1 MIMKKFFF
9 VASIMMA
16 SVSVFAQHEVGS
28 LTIQPKVG
36 LNIANYTGSDDSDPR
51 IGLAAGAEFEYQIT
65 NLFSMSAGVLYSMQG
80 AKATET
86 VQGVKA
92 NVTSKTDYINI
103 PILAN
108 IYVAKGF
115 ALKFGIQPAFNVKS
129 DYEVS
134 AQGVSV
140 SGSLSDLGVDIKSFD
155 FAIPVGLSYEYKNFV
170 VDGRYNIGVTKMVDN
185 DDSKNS
191 VFQFTVGYKF
201 NL

>member
-1 MIMKKFFF
+1 MKKLFL
-9 VASIMMA
+9 VASVLML
-16 SVSVFAQHEVGS
+16 SVGAFAQHEVGS

-36 LNIANYTGSDDSDPR
+36 LNIANYTDSDDSDPR

-65 NLFSMSAGVLYSMQG
+65 KMFSLSAGLIYSMQG
-80 AKATET
+80 AKESATE
-86 VQGVKA
+86 QGVKVKMTA
-92 NVTSKTDYINI
+92 KTDYINI

-115 ALKFGIQPAFNVKS
+115 ALKLGVQPGFNVNS
-129 DYEVS
+129 SYTAS
-134 AQGVSV
+134 AKGIDL

-155 FAIPVGLSYEYKNFV
+155 FAIPVGLSYEFNNFV
-170 VDGRYNIGVTKMVDN
+170 IDGRYNIDVTKMVDN

-201 NL
+201 KL